1 MAEERD
7 VDSITGVDLDRD
19 LEEEPKE
26 PEMYNVVLYNDHY
39 TTMEFV
45 VSILRTIFHKPI
57 IEATKIMMD
66 VHKKGKGTVG
76 LYTYDIAAT
85 KVAQVRQKAKE
96 YEYPLKCTVEKA

>member
-7 VDSITGVDLDRD
+7 IGSISGTDLDEQ
-19 LEEEPKE
+19 LEEELKE
-26 PEMYNVVLYNDHY
+26 PEMFSVVLYNDHY

-66 VHKKGKGTVG
+66 VHKKGKGVVG

>member
-7 VDSITGVDLDRD
+7 IGSISGTDLDEQ
-19 LEEEPKE
+19 LEEELKE
-26 PEMYNVVLYNDHY
+26 PEMFNVVLYNDHY

-45 VSILRTIFHKPI
+45 VSILRSIFHKPI

-66 VHKKGKGTVG
+66 VHKKGKGVVG
-76 LYTYDIAAT
+76 LYTFDIAST
-85 KVAQVRQKAKE
+85 KVAQVLQKAKE

>member
-7 VDSITGVDLDRD
+7 IDSIIGTDLDNE
-19 LEEEPKE
+19 LEQELKE
-26 PEMYNVVLYNDHY
+26 PEMYTVVLYNDHY

-45 VSILRTIFHKPI
+45 VSILRSIFHKPI

-66 VHKKGKGTVG
+66 VHKKGKGIVG

-85 KVAQVRQKAKE
+85 KVAQVRERAKE
-96 YEYPLKCTVEKA
+96 YEYPLRCAAEKA

>member
-7 VDSITGVDLDRD
+7 FGSVIGTDLDEQ
-19 LEEEPKE
+19 LEEELKE
-26 PEMYNVVLYNDHY
+26 PELFNVVLYNDHY

-45 VSILRTIFHKPI
+45 VSILRSIFHKPI

-66 VHKKGKGTVG
+66 VHRKGKGVVG
-76 LYTYDIAAT
+76 LYTFDIAST
-85 KVAQVRQKAKE
+85 KVAQVLQKAKE